1 MRPVVIVPTYNEADN
16 IAEVVQRVRGVAPSA
31 EVLVVD
37 DNSPDG
43 TADIAEAAGREL
55 GGVHVLRRPGK
66 AGLGPAYKAGFD
78 WAIEHDHDVVVQMDA
93 DLSHEPERVAELLGE
108 LDGGADYAIGSRYV
122 EGGDMPDWPWHRRAL
137 SRWANRYA
145 RGMLRLRGRD
155 VTAGF
160 RAIRIGLLKEIDYP
174 SVRADG
180 YGFLIETRYRI
191 ERTGAHGIEIPIV
204 FRDRTLGKSKMSSRI
219 IVEAL
224 VLVTWWG
231 IRDRLRS
238 LLRR

>member
-16 IAEVVQRVRGVAPSA
+16 IAEVVHRVRGVAPSA

-37 DNSPDG
+37 DDSPDG
-43 TADIAEAAGREL
+43 TADVADAAGHEV

-78 WAIEHDHDVVVQMDA
+78 WAIEHGHDVVVQMDA
-93 DLSHEPERVAELLGE
+93 DLSHDPARVPELLGKLE
-108 LDGGADYAIGSRYV
+108 EGADYAIGSRYV
-122 EGGDMPDWPWHRRAL
+122 EGGDTPDWPWHRRAL

-145 RGMLRLRGRD
+145 RFMLRLRGRD

-191 ERTGAHGIEIPIV
+191 ERSGARGLEIPIS

-231 IRDRLRS
+231 IRDRVRAPF
-238 LLRR
+238 RR